1 MQISSLRISES
12 NAARTNGLRYPVLK
26 EQEDYNRE

>member
-1 MQISSLRISES
+1 MQTFSLRISES
-12 NAARTNGLRYPVLK
+12 NADQFALQVLK